1 MKQALGLLVN
11 SWSSEIVV
19 LVGLSFLVMIAAGT
33 ATYEASLSPWVFALS
48 FVPLLIFVALKPRLF
63 APSGREKRI
72 EGDATFTIATKP
84 DETSVGSLV
93 KRVVGLYMAGFVPF
107 SVGFAAWSLLVWL
120 TAHLSSGNIGGFR
133 PDSFSSEV
141 VGGIVVVVYF
151 IGLAIYIAIGLVIDA
166 VGHRNRPVPPS
177 SQI

>member
-1 MKQALGLLVN
+1 KAEMKQALGLLVN
-11 SWSSEIVV
+11 SWSSELVV

-33 ATYEASLSPWVFALS
+33 ATYEASLSLWVFALVFALS
-48 FVPLLIFVALKPRLF
+48 FVPLLIFVPLKPRLF

-120 TAHLSSGNIGGFR
+120 TAHLSSGNIGGF
-133 PDSFSSEV
+133 
-141 VGGIVVVVYF
+141 
-151 IGLAIYIAIGLVIDA
+151 
-166 VGHRNRPVPPS
+166 
-177 SQI
+177 